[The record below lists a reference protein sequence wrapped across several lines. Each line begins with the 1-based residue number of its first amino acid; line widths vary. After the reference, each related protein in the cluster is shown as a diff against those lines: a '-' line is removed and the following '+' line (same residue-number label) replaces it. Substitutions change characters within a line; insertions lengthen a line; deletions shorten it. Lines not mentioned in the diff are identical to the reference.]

1 MSKRYLERGVS
12 AQKEDVHNA
21 IKNQNKGLFDN
32 TFCKIVPDI
41 LSNDPEYCN
50 VMHADGAGTK
60 SALAYLYWKETGDIS
75 VWRGIAQDSLIMNI
89 DDLICV
95 GATNNIIMS
104 STIGR
109 NKHLIPGE
117 VISEII
123 EGNSD
128 VIKML
133 NNHGINIVS
142 AGGETADVGDIT
154 KTILV
159 DSTVIAREKRNK
171 IVNCEIK
178 EGNVIVGL
186 SSYGMA
192 CYESEYNSGI
202 GSNGLTSAR
211 HDILSKVYAEKYP
224 ETYSSETNKN
234 FIYCGNHLLTDD
246 CETHKNIGKLLLS
259 PTRTYAPIILKILEN
274 HFKNISGII
283 HCTGGGQTKVLH
295 FTKNKKIIK
304 NNLFEVPEVFK
315 IIQKDT
321 NISTKEMFEV
331 FNMGHRMEI
340 YCDQS
345 VAQEVISISKEFKI
359 DAKIIG
365 HVEKSN
371 QNTLVLKSEDE
382 TIEYKS
388 HNRLDKYEI

>member
-186 SSYGMA
+186 SSYGMSS
-192 CYESEYNSGI
+192 YESEYNSGI

-211 HDILSKVYAEKYP
+211 HDILSKIYAEKYP
-224 ETYSSETNKN
+224 ETYSSETNKD

-371 QNTLVLKSEDE
+371 QNTLLLESEDE
-382 TIEYKS
+382 TIEY
-388 HNRLDKYEI
+388 

>member
-178 EGNVIVGL
+178 EGNIIVGL

-192 CYESEYNSGI
+192 SYESEYNSGI

-211 HDILSKVYAEKYP
+211 HDILSKIYAEKYP
-224 ETYSSETNKN
+224 ETYSSETNKD

-371 QNTLVLKSEDE
+371 QNTLVLESEDE
-382 TIEYKS
+382 TIEY
-388 HNRLDKYEI
+388 

>member
-12 AQKEDVHNA
+12 SQKEDVHKA
-21 IKNQNKGLFDN
+21 IKNQDKGLFNN

-41 LSNDPEYCN
+41 LSNDPNYCN
-50 VMHADGAGTK
+50 IMHADGAGTK
-60 SALAYLYWKETGDIS
+60 SALAYLYWKETGDSS
-75 VWRGIAQDSLIMNI
+75 VWRGIAQDALIMNI

-117 VISEII
+117 IISEII
-123 EGNSD
+123 QGNSD
-128 VIKML
+128 CIDML
-133 NNHGINIVS
+133 NDYGVKIVS

-159 DSTVIAREKRNK
+159 DSTVIARERRDK
-171 IVNCEIK
+171 IVQCDIK
-178 EGNVIVGL
+178 AGDVIVGL
-186 SSYGMA
+186 ASSGKA
-192 CYESEYNSGI
+192 SYEDEYNSGI

-211 HDILSKVYAEKYP
+211 HDVLSKIYAEKYP

-234 FIYCGNHLLTDD
+234 FIYCGKNLLTDK
-246 CETHKNIGKLLLS
+246 CTTHENIGKLLLS
-259 PTRTYAPIILKILEN
+259 PTRTYAPIIIQILE
-274 HFKNISGII
+274 KYLKKISGII

-295 FTKNKKIIK
+295 FSNKKKIIK
-304 NNLFEVPEVFK
+304 DNLFEIPEIFE
-315 IIQKDT
+315 IIQRDT
-321 NISTKEMFEV
+321 NSTTKEMYEV

-340 YCDQS
+340 YCDNS
-345 VAQEVISISKEFKI
+345 IADNIISISKEFEV

-365 HVEKSN
+365 RVEESYKNS
-371 QNTLVLKSEDE
+371 LFLKSGEE
-382 TIEYKS
+382 IIEY
-388 HNRLDKYEI
+388 

>member
-186 SSYGMA
+186 SSYGMSS
-192 CYESEYNSGI
+192 YESEYNSGI

-211 HDILSKVYAEKYP
+211 HDILSKIYAEKYP
-224 ETYSSETNKN
+224 ETYSSETNKD

-371 QNTLVLKSEDE
+371 QNTLVLESEDE
-382 TIEYKS
+382 TVEY
-388 HNRLDKYEI
+388 

>member
-186 SSYGMA
+186 SSYGMSS
-192 CYESEYNSGI
+192 YESEYNSGI

-371 QNTLVLKSEDE
+371 QNTLVLESEDE
-382 TIEYKS
+382 TVEY
-388 HNRLDKYEI
+388 

>member
-1 MSKRYLERGVS
+1 M
-12 AQKEDVHNA
+12 
-21 IKNQNKGLFDN
+21 
-32 TFCKIVPDI
+32 
-41 LSNDPEYCN
+41 
-50 VMHADGAGTK
+50 
-60 SALAYLYWKETGDIS
+60 
-75 VWRGIAQDSLIMNI
+75 
-89 DDLICV
+89 
-95 GATNNIIMS
+95 
-104 STIGR
+104 
-109 NKHLIPGE
+109 
-117 VISEII
+117 
-123 EGNSD
+123 
-128 VIKML
+128 
-133 NNHGINIVS
+133 
-142 AGGETADVGDIT
+142 
-154 KTILV
+154 
-159 DSTVIAREKRNK
+159 
-171 IVNCEIK
+171 
-178 EGNVIVGL
+178 
-186 SSYGMA
+186 
-192 CYESEYNSGI
+192 
-202 GSNGLTSAR
+202 
-211 HDILSKVYAEKYP
+211 
-224 ETYSSETNKN
+224 
-234 FIYCGNHLLTDD
+234 
-246 CETHKNIGKLLLS
+246 S

-382 TIEYKS
+382 TIEY
-388 HNRLDKYEI
+388 

>member
-224 ETYSSETNKN
+224 ETYSSETNKD

-331 FNMGHRMEI
+331 FNMGHRMDI
-340 YCDQS
+340 YCDQR

-371 QNTLVLKSEDE
+371 QNTLVLESEDE
-382 TIEYKS
+382 TVEY
-388 HNRLDKYEI
+388 

>member
-192 CYESEYNSGI
+192 SYESEYNSGI

-224 ETYSSETNKN
+224 ETYSSETNKD

-371 QNTLVLKSEDE
+371 QNTLVLETEDE
-382 TIEYKS
+382 TVEY
-388 HNRLDKYEI
+388 

>member
-41 LSNDPEYCN
+41 LSNDLEYCN

-178 EGNVIVGL
+178 EGNIIVGL

-192 CYESEYNSGI
+192 SYESEYNSGI

-224 ETYSSETNKN
+224 ETYSSETNKD

-315 IIQKDT
+315 IIQKDR

-371 QNTLVLKSEDE
+371 QNTLVLESEDE
-382 TIEYKS
+382 TIEY
-388 HNRLDKYEI
+388 

>member
-186 SSYGMA
+186 SSYGMSS
-192 CYESEYNSGI
+192 YESEYNSGI

-371 QNTLVLKSEDE
+371 QNTLVLESEDE
-382 TIEYKS
+382 TIEY
-388 HNRLDKYEI
+388 

>member
-89 DDLICV
+89 DDLVCV

-211 HDILSKVYAEKYP
+211 HDILSKIYAEKYP

-382 TIEYKS
+382 TIEY
-388 HNRLDKYEI
+388 

>member
-186 SSYGMA
+186 SSYGMSS
-192 CYESEYNSGI
+192 YESEYNSGI

-224 ETYSSETNKN
+224 ETYSSETNKD

-340 YCDQS
+340 YCDQG

-371 QNTLVLKSEDE
+371 QNTLVLETEDE
-382 TIEYKS
+382 TVEY
-388 HNRLDKYEI
+388 

>member
-186 SSYGMA
+186 SSYGMSS
-192 CYESEYNSGI
+192 YESEYNSGI

-259 PTRTYAPIILKILEN
+259 PTRTYAPIILKILKN

-371 QNTLVLKSEDE
+371 QNTLVLESEDE
-382 TIEYKS
+382 TIEY
-388 HNRLDKYEI
+388 

>member
-234 FIYCGNHLLTDD
+234 FIYCGNHLLTDN

-259 PTRTYAPIILKILEN
+259 PTRKYSPIILKILEN

-382 TIEYKS
+382 TIEY
-388 HNRLDKYEI
+388 

>member
-186 SSYGMA
+186 SSYGMSS
-192 CYESEYNSGI
+192 YESEYNSGI

-211 HDILSKVYAEKYP
+211 HDMLSKVYAEKYP
-224 ETYSSETNKN
+224 ETYSSETNKD
-234 FIYCGNHLLTDD
+234 FIYWGNHLLTDD

-371 QNTLVLKSEDE
+371 QNTLVLETEDE
-382 TIEYKS
+382 TVEY
-388 HNRLDKYEI
+388 

>member
-186 SSYGMA
+186 SSYGMSS
-192 CYESEYNSGI
+192 YESEYNSGI

-224 ETYSSETNKN
+224 ETYSSETNKD

-259 PTRTYAPIILKILEN
+259 PTRTYAPIILKILKN
-274 HFKNISGII
+274 HFKYISGII

-371 QNTLVLKSEDE
+371 QNTLVLESEDE
-382 TIEYKS
+382 TVEY
-388 HNRLDKYEI
+388 

>member
-192 CYESEYNSGI
+192 SYESEYNSGI

-224 ETYSSETNKN
+224 ETYSSETNKD

-259 PTRTYAPIILKILEN
+259 PTRTYAPIILKILKN

-371 QNTLVLKSEDE
+371 QNTLVLESEDE
-382 TIEYKS
+382 TVEY
-388 HNRLDKYEI
+388 

>member
-41 LSNDPEYCN
+41 LSNDLEYCN

-89 DDLICV
+89 DDLVCV

-192 CYESEYNSGI
+192 SYESEYNSGI

-371 QNTLVLKSEDE
+371 QNTLVLESEDE
-382 TIEYKS
+382 TIEY
-388 HNRLDKYEI
+388 

>member
-12 AQKEDVHNA
+12 SQKEDVHKA
-21 IKNQNKGLFDN
+21 IKNQDKGLFNN

-41 LSNDPEYCN
+41 LSNDPNYCN
-50 VMHADGAGTK
+50 IMHADGAGTK
-60 SALAYLYWKETGDIS
+60 SALAYLYWKETGDSS
-75 VWRGIAQDSLIMNI
+75 VWRGIAQDALIMNI

-117 VISEII
+117 IISEII
-123 EGNSD
+123 QGNSD
-128 VIKML
+128 CIDML
-133 NNHGINIVS
+133 NDYGVKIVS

-159 DSTVIAREKRNK
+159 DSTVIARERRDK
-171 IVNCEIK
+171 IVQCDIK
-178 EGNVIVGL
+178 AGDVIVGL
-186 SSYGMA
+186 ASSGKA
-192 CYESEYNSGI
+192 SYEDEYNSGI

-211 HDILSKVYAEKYP
+211 HDVLSKIYAEKYP

-234 FIYCGNHLLTDD
+234 FIYCGKNLLTDK
-246 CETHKNIGKLLLS
+246 CTTHENIGKLLLS
-259 PTRTYAPIILKILEN
+259 PTRTYAPIIIQILE
-274 HFKNISGII
+274 KYLKKISGII

-295 FTKNKKIIK
+295 FSNKKRIIK
-304 NNLFEVPEVFK
+304 DNLFEVPEIFE
-315 IIQKDT
+315 IIQRDT
-321 NISTKEMFEV
+321 NSTTKEMYEV

-340 YCDQS
+340 YCDNS
-345 VAQEVISISKEFKI
+345 IADNIISISKEFEV

-365 HVEKSN
+365 RVEESSKNS
-371 QNTLVLKSEDE
+371 LFLKSGEE
-382 TIEYKS
+382 IIEY
-388 HNRLDKYEI
+388 

>member
-186 SSYGMA
+186 SSYGKA
-192 CYESEYNSGI
+192 SYESEYNSGI

-224 ETYSSETNKN
+224 ETYSSETNKD

-371 QNTLVLKSEDE
+371 QNTLVLESEDE
-382 TIEYKS
+382 TVEY
-388 HNRLDKYEI
+388 

>member
-186 SSYGMA
+186 SSYGMSS
-192 CYESEYNSGI
+192 YESEYNSGI

-234 FIYCGNHLLTDD
+234 FIYCGNHLLTDN

-359 DAKIIG
+359 EAKIIG

-371 QNTLVLKSEDE
+371 QNTLVLASEDE
-382 TIEYKS
+382 TVEY
-388 HNRLDKYEI
+388 

>member
-178 EGNVIVGL
+178 EGNIIVGL
-186 SSYGMA
+186 SSYGMSS
-192 CYESEYNSGI
+192 YESEYNSGI

-371 QNTLVLKSEDE
+371 QNTLVLESEDE
-382 TIEYKS
+382 TIEY
-388 HNRLDKYEI
+388 

>member
-89 DDLICV
+89 DDLVCV

-192 CYESEYNSGI
+192 SYESEYNSGI

-224 ETYSSETNKN
+224 ETYSSETNKD
-234 FIYCGNHLLTDD
+234 FIYCGNYLLTDD

-371 QNTLVLKSEDE
+371 QNTLVLESEDE
-382 TIEYKS
+382 TVEY
-388 HNRLDKYEI
+388 

>member
-186 SSYGMA
+186 SSYGMSS
-192 CYESEYNSGI
+192 YESEYNSGI

-259 PTRTYAPIILKILEN
+259 PTRTYAPIILKILKT

-371 QNTLVLKSEDE
+371 QNTLVLESEDE
-382 TIEYKS
+382 TVEY
-388 HNRLDKYEI
+388 

>member
-186 SSYGMA
+186 SSYGMSS
-192 CYESEYNSGI
+192 YESEYNSGI

-224 ETYSSETNKN
+224 ETYSSETNKD

-246 CETHKNIGKLLLS
+246 CETHRNIGKLLLS

-371 QNTLVLKSEDE
+371 QNTLVLESEDE
-382 TIEYKS
+382 TIEY
-388 HNRLDKYEI
+388 

>member
-186 SSYGMA
+186 SSYGMSS
-192 CYESEYNSGI
+192 YESEYNSGI

-211 HDILSKVYAEKYP
+211 HDILSKIYAEKYP

-371 QNTLVLKSEDE
+371 QNTLVLESEDE
-382 TIEYKS
+382 TVEY
-388 HNRLDKYEI
+388 

>member
-1 MSKRYLERGVS
+1 
-12 AQKEDVHNA
+12 
-21 IKNQNKGLFDN
+21 
-32 TFCKIVPDI
+32 
-41 LSNDPEYCN
+41 
-50 VMHADGAGTK
+50 
-60 SALAYLYWKETGDIS
+60 
-75 VWRGIAQDSLIMNI
+75 
-89 DDLICV
+89 
-95 GATNNIIMS
+95 MS

-192 CYESEYNSGI
+192 SYESEYNSGI

-224 ETYSSETNKN
+224 ETYSPETKKD
-234 FIYCGNHLLTDD
+234 FIYCGTHLLTDK
-246 CETHKNIGKLLLS
+246 CETHKNIGQLLLS

-371 QNTLVLKSEDE
+371 QNTLVLESEDE
-382 TIEYKS
+382 TVEY
-388 HNRLDKYEI
+388 